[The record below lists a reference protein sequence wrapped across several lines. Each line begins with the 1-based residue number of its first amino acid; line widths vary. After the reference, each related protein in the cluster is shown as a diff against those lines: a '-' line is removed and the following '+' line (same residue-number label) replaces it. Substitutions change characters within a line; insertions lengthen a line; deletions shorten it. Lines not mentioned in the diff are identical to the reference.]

1 MIPHHP
7 SDALLLDYASG
18 AAAEPVS
25 LLVATHLTL
34 CSQCRSKVATYEALG
49 GMLIE
54 EIDEADTLPESMK
67 DGLLASLDEV
77 DNSLMP
83 VQSTGIGENALTA
96 KIPQPLRAYCE
107 EAIENAE
114 WQWSGFGIKKIPLLE
129 MQDDFD
135 CYLLMIR
142 GGKKVPQHDHAGN
155 EWSLVLDGSF
165 TDETGHF
172 ARGDIAERHQG
183 EKHQPVAGPGAD
195 CICLVVADAPVR
207 LTGTVGR
214 LLNPFISNS
223 RTGKLLGEGSTQ

>member
-34 CSQCRSKVATYEALG
+34 CPECREKVAAYEAIG

-54 EIDEADTLPESMK
+54 EADEADALPDSLR
-67 DGLLASLDEV
+67 DRLLSSLDELDMSSEQV
-77 DNSLMP
+77 RQAG
-83 VQSTGIGENALTA
+83 VGESAVA
-96 KIPQPLRAYCE
+96 SKIPQPLRAYCE
-107 EAIENAE
+107 EAIENDK
-114 WQWSGFGIKKIPLLE
+114 WQWSGFGIKKIPLLKT
-129 MQDDFD
+129 QDEFD

-155 EWSLVLDGSF
+155 EWTLVLDGSF
-165 TDETGHF
+165 ADETGHF
-172 ARGDIAERHQG
+172 GRGDIAERQQG

-195 CICLVVADAPVR
+195 CICLVVADAPVA
-207 LTGTVGR
+207 LTGPVGR
-214 LLNPFISNS
+214 YLNSFISN
-223 RTGKLLGEGSTQ
+223 

>member
-1 MIPHHP
+1 MIPHQP

-34 CSQCRSKVATYEALG
+34 CPESREKVAAYEAIG

-54 EIDEADTLPESMK
+54 EAKETDAVPDALRNRVLS
-67 DGLLASLDEV
+67 SLDELDMGSKQVRQAGV
-77 DNSLMP
+77 DKSS
-83 VQSTGIGENALTA
+83 VAS

-107 EAIENAE
+107 EAIENDQ

-129 MQDDFD
+129 TQDVFD

-142 GGKKVPQHDHAGN
+142 GGKEVPKHDHVGN
-155 EWSLVLDGSF
+155 EWTLVLDGSF

-172 ARGDIAERHQG
+172 ARGDIAERQQG
-183 EKHQPVAGPGAD
+183 EIHKPVASPGAD
-195 CICLVVADAPVR
+195 CICLVVADAPVA
-207 LTGTVGR
+207 LTGAMGR
-214 LLNPFISNS
+214 LLNPFISN
-223 RTGKLLGEGSTQ
+223 